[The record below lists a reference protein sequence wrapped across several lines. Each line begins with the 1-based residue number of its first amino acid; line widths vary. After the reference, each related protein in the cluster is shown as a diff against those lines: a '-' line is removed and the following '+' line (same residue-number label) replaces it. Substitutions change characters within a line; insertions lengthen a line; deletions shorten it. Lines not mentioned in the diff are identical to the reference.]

1 MRAYVA
7 HWDVADETFEHQK
20 FLELFEDL
28 LCQMGDR
35 FLLNIHFFKSTTW
48 VAKSSIRVK
57 SCSAV
62 TTFIPSCI
70 AAFSNGPFAA

>member
-7 HWDVADETFEHQK
+7 YWDVADGTFEHQI

-35 FLLNIHFFKSTTW
+35 IQLNFHLSKQQHELQSHQLEW
-48 VAKSSIRVK
+48 VKINMN
-57 SCSAV
+57 
-62 TTFIPSCI
+62 FIICLGI
-70 AAFSNGPFAA
+70 

>member
-1 MRAYVA
+1 MRACVA
-7 HWDVADETFEHQK
+7 HWDVADGTFEHQK

-35 FLLNIHFFKSTTW
+35 IPLNIHFFKSITW

-62 TTFIPSCI
+62 TTLIPSCM
-70 AAFSNGPFAA
+70 